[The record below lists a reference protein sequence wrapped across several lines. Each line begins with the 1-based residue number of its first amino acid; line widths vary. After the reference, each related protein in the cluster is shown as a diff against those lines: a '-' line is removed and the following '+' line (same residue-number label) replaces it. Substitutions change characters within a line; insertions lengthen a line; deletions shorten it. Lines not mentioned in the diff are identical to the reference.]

1 MKLQSL
7 EKRSDLDQNNKL
19 KKKFIQFELLINEL
33 RNKEASPELVNFI
46 NDQIKMV
53 NECIDSDRGLK
64 NQVRKSQLRILKKV
78 EKELKLVVK
87 NHYRNMWLGVGMA
100 LGIAI
105 GSALGTG
112 TGNMSMLALG
122 LPLGM
127 AIGIA
132 YGTSL
137 DKKAKEEG
145 NQLNLDLN

>member
-1 MKLQSL
+1 MDIGSL
-7 EKRSDLDQNNKL
+7 HKRPDLNQNEKL
-19 KKKFIQFELLINEL
+19 KKKFVQFEMLINEL
-33 RNKEASPELVNFI
+33 NKKELPADLVKSI
-46 NDQIKMV
+46 NDQINKV
-53 NECIDSDRGLK
+53 NGIQGSASA
-64 NQVRKSQLRILKKV
+64 VKSQLRKSQSQVLKKV

-100 LGIAI
+100 MGVAI
-105 GSALGTG
+105 GSAIGSG

-137 DKKAKEEG
+137 DKKAQEEG
-145 NQLNLDLN
+145 RQLDIEL